1 MDEVMI
7 VDSDRINS
15 TIVKI
20 KEPVKLSEAISDI
33 KKILEIKQ
41 TLLWRA
47 DAGTCCGSLG
57 NIATSLAREISLI
70 EKALKALEKNNTSEA
85 ILILEEYKKSL
96 DNR

>member
-1 MDEVMI
+1 MEEVMI
-7 VDSDRINS
+7 VDSDRINA

-20 KEPVKLSEAISDI
+20 KDIDKLSEAISDI
-33 KKILEIKQ
+33 EKILEIKK

-57 NIATSLAREISLI
+57 NIATSLAREISLM